1 MQPPLLFGL
10 GSWLAFVV
18 ASVLSIYVFD
28 QFEHAWGRGGSL
40 QVEIWL
46 SLLGGFI
53 CMVAFGFS
61 AAFTKRAHTKIAAF
75 LLGVANGLI
84 YIAICAAVSAYA
96 PATGVVPALL
106 LLVAVSGMASQI
118 GPRYAG

>member
-18 ASVLSIYVFD
+18 ASVVSIYAFD

-40 QVEIWL
+40 QVEVWVG
-46 SLLGGFI
+46 LLGGFI

-61 AAFTKRAHTKIAAF
+61 AAFTKRAHTKHAAF
-75 LLGVANGLI
+75 LLGIAAGIV
-84 YIAICAAVSAYA
+84 YIAICGAINVYA

-106 LLVAVSGMASQI
+106 LLLAIAGIASQI
-118 GPRYAG
+118 APRYAG